1 MEVGVSGRE
10 RTEERLE
17 AAGWERWRPEGHSVV
32 FWRNPKD
39 GLWHAQ
45 DEAIALLE
53 GRPASPGKVSDDVTW
68 QEEARELKEAGWER
82 RGSGPKTLW
91 RDPSSG
97 HWYAHRQAV
106 IMVRREDPT

>member
-1 MEVGVSGRE
+1 MSGRE
-10 RTEERLE
+10 RTEESLE
-17 AAGWERWRPEGHSVV
+17 AAGWERWEPQEQHVV

-53 GRPASPGKVSDDVTW
+53 GRPASPGGGDDAKW
-68 QEEARELKEAGWER
+68 QGEARELDEASWEP
-82 RGSGPKTLW
+82 RGRGPKTLW

-97 HWYAHRQAV
+97 KWYAHRQAM
-106 IMVRREDPT
+106 IRLHKDGSP

>member
-1 MEVGVSGRE
+1 MSDHE

-17 AAGWERWRPEGHSVV
+17 AAGWERWRPQDLNAV

-53 GRPASPGKVSDDVTW
+53 GCPASAPGEASEDEKR
-68 QEEARELKEAGWER
+68 QGEARELEEAGWEP
-82 RGSGPKTLW
+82 RGRGPKTLW
-91 RDPSSG
+91 RNPSSG
-97 HWYAHRQAV
+97 QWYAHRQAV
-106 IMVRREDPT
+106 IMVRGEGTP

>member
-1 MEVGVSGRE
+1 MSVRE

-17 AAGWERWRPEGHSVV
+17 AAGWERWRPQDLNAV

-53 GRPASPGKVSDDVTW
+53 GCPASAPGEASEDEKR
-68 QEEARELKEAGWER
+68 QGEARELEAAGWEP
-82 RGSGPKTLW
+82 RGRGPKTLW
-91 RDPSSG
+91 RNPSSG
-97 HWYAHRQAV
+97 QWYAHRQAV
-106 IMVRREDPT
+106 IMLRREGPT